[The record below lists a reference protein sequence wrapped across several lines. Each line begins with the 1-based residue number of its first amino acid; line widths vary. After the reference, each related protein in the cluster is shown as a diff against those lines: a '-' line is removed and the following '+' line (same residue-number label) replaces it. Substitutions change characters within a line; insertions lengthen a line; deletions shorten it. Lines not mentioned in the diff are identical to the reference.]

1 MLYTE
6 AELVSLERQL
16 RRDRLILLILAGIL
30 AAGMLTAFLL
40 RAQLWAVVLTILA
53 GTVLLAGNDLV
64 LRPLRAEIV
73 LTRCAL
79 GERVHPLT
87 ATVTRLGEPALIDDV
102 RAHGVLLS
110 ETADAEDERLL
121 YLDDSRESVTLR
133 PGDRVSLLYHGR
145 MIVSLSKA

>member
-16 RRDRLILLILAGIL
+16 RRDRLILLVSAGVF
-30 AAGMLTAFLL
+30 AAGALTAFLL
-40 RAQLWAVVLTILA
+40 RAQVCTVLLTILA
-53 GTVLLAGNDLV
+53 GVVLLAGNDLV

-73 LTRCAL
+73 LVQGAL

-110 ETADAEDERLL
+110 ETADTEDERLL
-121 YLDDSRESVTLR
+121 YLDDSRQAAALR
-133 PGDRVSLLYHGR
+133 PGDRVRLLYHGR
-145 MIVSLSKA
+145 MIVSLEKA